1 MPHELE
7 LIDAIVKSTVD
18 DIEAL
23 IAQGADPRKLPSHGL
38 LQAICRS
45 PVGPYEI
52 APGRTVMAPNSR
64 YRLEVLKCLLEH
76 GADPNAIPLAE
87 ACMHGDADVVKLL
100 LDHGANAN
108 DRVAMD
114 RILERLPHSTGARQV
129 DWLQKLQ
136 LLLRAGLPRDIPAVQ
151 QVLREHPWVFQ

>member
-1 MPHELE
+1 MSHEMRL
-7 LIDAIVKSTVD
+7 LKAITVGTVD

-38 LQAICRS
+38 LQAIGRS

-87 ACMHGDADVVKLL
+87 GTQFSHGTYNTNLSARLRTR
-100 LDHGANAN
+100 GAT
-108 DRVAMD
+108 V
-114 RILERLPHSTGARQV
+114 
-129 DWLQKLQ
+129 
-136 LLLRAGLPRDIPAVQ
+136 RAGWYSLAARIFGPDHIDRNV
-151 QVLREHPWVFQ
+151 